1 MQYRRQTREST
12 TTASSSSDVAWK
24 VTYLKA
30 LSSQRSR
37 VEPMWIIVPLLPQK
51 QRSKSLVVLVV
62 VEAAAAAAAAG
73 AASVLG
79 NFCSKVLSPSLFVVP
94 SIHSEAL
101 AVVVV

>member
-1 MQYRRQTREST
+1 M
-12 TTASSSSDVAWK
+12 
-24 VTYLKA
+24 
-30 LSSQRSR
+30 
-37 VEPMWIIVPLLPQK
+37 EPMWIIVPLLPQK

-62 VEAAAAAAAAG
+62 VEAAAAAAG

-94 SIHSEAL
+94 GIHSDAL

>member
-62 VEAAAAAAAAG
+62 VEAAAAAAAG